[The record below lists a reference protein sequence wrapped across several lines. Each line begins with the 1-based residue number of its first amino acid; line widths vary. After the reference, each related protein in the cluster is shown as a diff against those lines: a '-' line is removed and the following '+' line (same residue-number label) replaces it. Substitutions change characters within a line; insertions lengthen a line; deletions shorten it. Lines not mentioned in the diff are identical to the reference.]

1 MLIMTTMSKTIACF
15 LTGLALSVMSLALL
29 APVQAWAAVSDYRHR
44 APIALN
50 ATAADYNFLEL
61 TDEVLEQTEP
71 GSPDLRLYRGN
82 EELPY
87 AVVTEQDFAA
97 TDRVTK
103 AAILNQGTD
112 TQSNLQLEVLVP
124 EGQWIKQ
131 LTIATRDKNF
141 IRSIKVEGSR
151 NQQDWLTLTENSTIF
166 DLTAE
171 QKSQHLEVN
180 LPPTNFTYLR
190 LTIFNAGK
198 GSFHLDSVQLALQNQ
213 AAALQAKVR
222 SFTLLEQSNKDGM
235 QEYTF
240 DLQQSHLPVEE
251 FEIVTDDVNFN
262 RTAEIYTSDNKQ
274 DWQQVA
280 QGEFFAYQLD
290 KLTARQLSLMFNS
303 SSRYIKLKI
312 INQDNTA
319 LNIGKIL
326 IKGTNPLLVFPADR
340 TQETSLYWDN
350 KQIQAPVYDIQ
361 KFKSNMD
368 YAKIPMAS
376 LGEAT
381 ANEAYQ
387 FKDNRPWT
395 ERNAWLLQGILVV
408 VVVVLL
414 IIIVFSIR
422 KISSGKN

>member
-1 MLIMTTMSKTIACF
+1 MIASSIF
-15 LTGLALSVMSLALL
+15 SV
-29 APVQAWAAVSDYRHR
+29 PAWAAASDYRYR
-44 APIALN
+44 APVDLN

-61 TDEVLEQTEP
+61 TDEVLGQTEA

-82 EELPY
+82 AELSY

-97 TDRVTK
+97 ASHVER
-103 AAILNQGTD
+103 AAILNQGQD
-112 TQSNLQLEVLVP
+112 AQGNLQLEVLVP
-124 EGQWIKQ
+124 DGQLIKQ
-131 LTIATRDKNF
+131 LTLLTPDKNF
-141 IRSIKVEGSR
+141 IRSVKVEGSR
-151 NQQDWLTLTENSTIF
+151 NQQAWLTLTENSTIF
-166 DLTAE
+166 DLTDE
-171 QKSQHLEVN
+171 QKSRNLEIN

-190 LTIFNAGK
+190 LTVYNAGK

-213 AAALQAKVR
+213 ALRQQAKER
-222 SFTLLEQSNKDGM
+222 SFTLLTQSNKGGI

-240 DLQQSHLPVEE
+240 DLQQSHLPIEE
-251 FEIVTDDVNFN
+251 LEIVTEAVNFN
-262 RTAEIYTSDNKQ
+262 RPAEIYTSDNNQ

-312 INQDNTA
+312 INQDNPA
-319 LNIGKIL
+319 LNIGKLL
-326 IKGTNPLLVFPADR
+326 IKGTNPLLVFPVNR
-340 TQETSLYWDN
+340 TKETSLYWGN
-350 KQIQAPVYDIQ
+350 KQIKAPVYDIQ

-368 YAKIPMAS
+368 YAKIPMAA

-381 ANEAYQ
+381 ANDAYQ
-387 FKDNRPWT
+387 FKDTRPWT
-395 ERNAWLLQGILVV
+395 ERNAWLLQGVLVIV
-408 VVVVLL
+408 AGVLL